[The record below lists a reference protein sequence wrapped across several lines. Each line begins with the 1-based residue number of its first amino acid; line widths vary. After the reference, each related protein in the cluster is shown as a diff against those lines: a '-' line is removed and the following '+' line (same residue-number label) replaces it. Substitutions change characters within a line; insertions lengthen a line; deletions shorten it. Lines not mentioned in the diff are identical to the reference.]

1 MVILVLILK
10 FAAVEEQTL
19 IVNSTLSNNSEMSS
33 LLYINAAENKSAIN
47 FGPVNL
53 FSGASIQNGGTMLTS
68 IVNSRVK
75 LMKFTVLVFTLMP
88 TAFVVT
94 IMSLGNFKYN
104 VNL

>member
-1 MVILVLILK
+1 MYSQIQAIT
-10 FAAVEEQTL
+10 FDHM
-19 IVNSTLSNNSEMSS
+19 IVFCCRNRDSS
-33 LLYINAAENKSAIN
+33 
-47 FGPVNL
+47 GNL

-88 TAFVVT
+88 TALVVT

>member
-1 MVILVLILK
+1 MYSQIQAITFDHMFV
-10 FAAVEEQTL
+10 FCCR
-19 IVNSTLSNNSEMSS
+19 NRDLS
-33 LLYINAAENKSAIN
+33 
-47 FGPVNL
+47 GNL

-88 TAFVVT
+88 TALVVT